1 MTDPQQ
7 RYRVVE
13 KLESG
18 GMAEVFRAESE
29 GLQGFRKQVAI
40 KRVLPHLSSKKK
52 FISMFLDEARLSAH
66 LSHSNCV
73 QVFDIGVG
81 DNAYFIVMEFV
92 DGANLKTV
100 IDSLKKN
107 QKEFPVEH
115 AVFIA
120 LEICK
125 GLSYAH
131 ELTDPQG
138 TPLHIVHRDVSPPNV
153 LITKFGEVKI
163 VDFGLA
169 KANSQLEKS
178 EPGIIKGKFSY
189 LSPEAAM
196 GQEVD
201 PKTDVFAVGIILWE
215 ILAQQRLFL
224 GDTDFQTVKKVQA
237 AVVPPITSINKKVP
251 PELNRII
258 AKSLARDPA
267 TRYQTAHDL
276 GVDLSRFMF
285 RYGAAV
291 STFDIATLVQ
301 GAMRER
307 QRQRPPQ
314 ASIIDKLIEEA
325 LLEFTSL
332 TEDGKDGEGGDAPAK
347 GGQFGPGGPKP
358 GDPGYVDIGSWLDE
372 MSQPNRAA
380 QLAKDDAMRA
390 SLPPGLSEGNLA
402 ALEDDGPAPAP
413 RAQAMPQPRVAGP
426 PQAAPPPSAP
436 GSSPRPMGPPGSAPG
451 HAAMASS
458 GKKGAGAMVGVVVAL
473 VLVVAAGAAAWFTH
487 LIPH

>member
-1 MTDPQQ
+1 MSDSQQ

-52 FISMFLDEARLSAH
+52 FISMFLDEARLSAQ

-81 DNAYFIVMEFV
+81 DNAFFIVMEFV
-92 DGANLKTV
+92 DGANLKS
-100 IDSLKKN
+100 IADHIKKSG
-107 QKEFPVEH
+107 QDFPVEH
-115 AVFIA
+115 AVYLC
-120 LEICK
+120 LELCK

-138 TPLHIVHRDVSPPNV
+138 VPLHIVHRDMSPPNV
-153 LITKFGEVKI
+153 LVTKHGEVKI

-201 PKTDVFAVGIILWE
+201 ARTDVFAVGIILWE
-215 ILAQQRLFL
+215 LLAGQRLFL
-224 GDTDFQTVKKVQA
+224 GDTDFQTVKRVQA
-237 AVVPPITSINKKVP
+237 AQVPSISSINKRVP
-251 PELNRII
+251 QDLEKIMNR
-258 AKSLARDPA
+258 ALARDPQV
-267 TRYQTAHDL
+267 RYTTARQL
-276 GVDLSRFMF
+276 GLDLSKFLFRF
-285 RYGAAV
+285 GVPV
-291 STFDIATLVQ
+291 STFDVAQLVQ
-301 GAMRER
+301 GAMKER
-307 QRQRPPQ
+307 QRHRPIQ

-325 LLEFTSL
+325 LFEFTSL
-332 TEDGKDGEGGDAPAK
+332 TDDKGDGEGGGAAAGKPVVLRSKPPAPAAAGSAGFVDVGSWIDEIAK
-347 GGQFGPGGPKP
+347 GGRT
-358 GDPGYVDIGSWLDE
+358 D
-372 MSQPNRAA
+372 
-380 QLAKDDAMRA
+380 DDALRA

-402 ALEDDGPAPAP
+402 ALEEDE
-413 RAQAMPQPRVAGP
+413 
-426 PQAAPPPSAP
+426 PSAP
-436 GSSPRPMGPPGSAPG
+436 SPPAMK
-451 HAAMASS
+451 AAMSRPPLAAPVPATPSSS
-458 GKKGAGAMVGVVVAL
+458 GPRRPLAVPTPSEPMATEKAGSGAKIGVLVALVVVA
-473 VLVVAAGAAAWFTH
+473 AAGAAAWFTH
-487 LIPH
+487 LIPHP